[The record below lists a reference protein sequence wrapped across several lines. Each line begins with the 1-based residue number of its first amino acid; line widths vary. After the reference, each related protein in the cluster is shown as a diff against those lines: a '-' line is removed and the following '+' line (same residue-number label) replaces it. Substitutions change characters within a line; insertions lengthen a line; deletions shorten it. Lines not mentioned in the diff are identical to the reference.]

1 MKLAINVIAF
11 MICAIVLFIGQQHW
25 KEKLSAHANNEEAD
39 GTAQSGEEKS
49 EKDIRM
55 YTKGLPSFLAE
66 TIHQAADTKKPL
78 RLVVMESGSEASKG
92 VSWADKLGQNLED
105 TYGKDIFHVQMQS
118 YPGQTTADLDA
129 GKAADKLATLQPD
142 IILLEV
148 PMIYDNGLVGLH
160 NTFSHL
166 TSIIEQLKKEHPK
179 LILMLQPPN
188 PIYGA
193 EVYPREVAE
202 LKNFAQEKGIY
213 YIDHWQEWP
222 AVNSP
227 ELLKYLKEDRRFPN
241 EKGHELWAGAV
252 TRTFIHSPV
261 N

>member
-11 MICAIVLFIGQQHW
+11 MICAIVLVMGQQHW

-39 GTAQSGEEKS
+39 ETAQMGEEKQ
-49 EKDIRM
+49 EKDIGM

-66 TIHQAADTKKPL
+66 TIHQAADTKKPI
-78 RLVVMESGSEASKG
+78 RFVVVESGSEAPAE
-92 VSWADKLGQNLED
+92 VSWADKLGQNLEN
-105 TYGKDIFHVQMQS
+105 TYGKEMFHVQIQS

-129 GKAADKLATLQPD
+129 GKVTEKLSALQPD
-142 IILLEV
+142 IILLEA
-148 PMIYDNGLVGLH
+148 PMIYDNGLVGIY

-166 TSIIEQLKKEHPK
+166 TNIIEQLKKEHPK

-213 YIDHWQEWP
+213 YIDHWQAWP

-227 ELLKYLKEDRRFPN
+227 DLLKYLKEDRRFPN
-241 EKGHELWAGAV
+241 EKGHELWAKTIA
-252 TRTFIHSPV
+252 RTFIHLP
-261 N
+261 